1 MKASIRVAVVDD
13 HQLFRDGVVE
23 ILATLPEVEVVAQGG
38 SSADAVR
45 IAADVRPD
53 VILLDLDMPDT
64 RTTRR
69 SEATQR
75 ILDVSPSTCII
86 ILTMHDEAHLVR
98 ELLLAGAGGYLLKSA
113 GRDELLSAV
122 KAAAN
127 NADSG
132 TVNLSRGAA
141 LALSSQTPRHTSL
154 LTEREL
160 EVLQLVAGGGS
171 NRDIARDLHVAEATV
186 KRHLA
191 TIFTKLDATSRISA
205 VNAARRLG
213 LMPHQDARG

>member
-53 VILLDLDMPDT
+53 VILLD
-64 RTTRR
+64 
-69 SEATQR
+69 
-75 ILDVSPSTCII
+75 LDVSPSTCII

-191 TIFTKLDATSRISA
+191 TIVTKLDATSRISA